1 MQKTNS
7 LLDFLSTVLNVYIFL
22 FLVAGAIAVAIS
34 NSITGPLASLSEKLK
49 YFKLGKSQEQLV
61 WQSDD
66 EIGQLINNFNNLS
79 AKLDE
84 SADIIAKTE
93 RDTAWREMAKQVA
106 HEIKNPLTPMKLS
119 IQHLQRMAQSDLPDM
134 GDRIERI
141 SKTLLEQF
149 NNLNNIANSFSN
161 FATMPQASN
170 EKLILNEVVESVHDL
185 FRKREDINIT
195 LSEPINDLFVHADR
209 NHIVRVLNNI
219 VKNAIQA
226 IPPSTIGYIDISL
239 SQIDGNAVIKVSDN
253 GVGIPD
259 HMKQKVFTPNFTT
272 KNSGTGLGL
281 AISANMIEAFNGRI
295 YFETEYGKGTDFY
308 IEIPLMKLNENFGS
322 SHVSLD

>member
-1 MQKTNS
+1 MGTLLTIYIKS
-7 LLDFLSTVLNVYIFL
+7 LREL
-22 FLVAGAIAVAIS
+22 
-34 NSITGPLASLSEKLK
+34 
-49 YFKLGKSQEQLV
+49 
-61 WQSDD
+61 
-66 EIGQLINNFNNLS
+66 LIRCTIYLYVIKMIRS

-219 VKNAIQA
+219 I
-226 IPPSTIGYIDISL
+226 YY
-239 SQIDGNAVIKVSDN
+239 
-253 GVGIPD
+253 
-259 HMKQKVFTPNFTT
+259 
-272 KNSGTGLGL
+272 
-281 AISANMIEAFNGRI
+281 RI
-295 YFETEYGKGTDFY
+295 YRY
-308 IEIPLMKLNENFGS
+308 IIKSNRWKCRN
-322 SHVSLD
+322 